1 MFLSEN
7 ACIQISNEDELYAA
21 AKKILASSEF
31 SSQLVSNAISVV
43 KSNKGSV
50 DKQSSAI
57 IRILNSRN

>member
-1 MFLSEN
+1 M
-7 ACIQISNEDELYAA
+7 CIRDRDELYTA
-21 AKKILASSEF
+21 AKKILSSSEF

-57 IRILNSRN
+57 IQILNSRN

>member
-1 MFLSEN
+1 MPAYKFL
-7 ACIQISNEDELYAA
+7 IEDELYFA
-21 AKKILASSEF
+21 AKKVLSSSEF